1 MNFNEKL
8 RSLREAKG
16 YTQDEIASKLS
27 IARQSVSKWEQGI
40 NEPDF
45 DTTKKLCQILDCSLD
60 DLIDDDKDI
69 STSKEQKDK
78 RIANRL
84 FKISL
89 WVLLYGIFIVFA
101 LIAVGDNIVVTH
113 LNMDGTVTLGSKW
126 FLLFALIPIVIY
138 FGVLLW
144 ARWLIKKNQYYRKHL
159 VGSHAVF
166 LGIAIFLVAFV
177 TVILALSIKD
187 HHREKIALFNLVP
200 ALVLGLLTSV
210 GPFTH
215 PRFNKRN
222 AFFGFRTNFTMSNE
236 EGWNK
241 VNSFASIALTIAGLL
256 CYVLVLIFMNK
267 EWAMFFIT
275 GISLAIISALIYH
288 EVVKKQQQSK

>member
-1 MNFNEKL
+1 MKFNEKL
-8 RSLREAKG
+8 KSLREAKG

-78 RIANRL
+78 KTATRL

-89 WVLLYGIFIVFA
+89 FVLLYGVFIVFS

-126 FLLFALIPIVIY
+126 FLLFGLIPLVIY
-138 FGVLLW
+138 FGVLMW
-144 ARWLIKKNQYYRKHL
+144 ANLLTKRNQYYRKHL
-159 VGSHAVF
+159 VSANAVF

-177 TVILALSIKD
+177 STILALSIKD

-267 EWAMFFIT
+267 EWAMFFIS
-275 GISLAIISALIYH
+275 GVVLAIIPALIYH